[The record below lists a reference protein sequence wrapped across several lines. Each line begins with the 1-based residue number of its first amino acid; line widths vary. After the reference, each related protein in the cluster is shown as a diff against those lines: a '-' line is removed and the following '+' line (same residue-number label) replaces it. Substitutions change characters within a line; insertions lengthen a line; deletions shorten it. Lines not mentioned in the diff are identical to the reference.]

1 MFPSRHDILISKLLA
16 IKAFPDPEY
25 KINKK
30 ALSEVGGGGT
40 GIGGVYRGSIA
51 ANTPVMI
58 NWHAQR
64 CELSR
69 VRAQWLVSL

>member
-1 MFPSRHDILISKLLA
+1 M
-16 IKAFPDPEY
+16 
-25 KINKK
+25 
-30 ALSEVGGGGT
+30 
-40 GIGGVYRGSIA
+40 GGVYRSSIV

-69 VRAQWLVSL
+69 VRAQWLVSFDMISQKI